1 MIIDLMISVMIGF
14 VKVVLGIL
22 PNVPATPSAIV
33 DGGNW
38 VTSTIGGV
46 ISVLSMLLT
55 PALLAAV
62 VLVIVGLINFQW
74 IYHTVM
80 WVVRKIPM
88 VNIK

>member
-1 MIIDLMISVMIGF
+1 MISVMIGF